1 MVVTRITL
9 HKGKNKVADGC
20 VRRKA
25 SVRTHVADVFVIRR
39 VDKQELL
46 EFIIPCG
53 TKKWIILGELRQYF
67 LEFFAM
73 HKTGIPLVNVT
84 KDFRREGIKI
94 HTNFLRPGFFS
105 RASGQF
111 KGWRVLELEDGI
123 TS

>member
-1 MVVTRITL
+1 M
-9 HKGKNKVADGC
+9 
-20 VRRKA
+20 
-25 SVRTHVADVFVIRR
+25 
-39 VDKQELL
+39 
-46 EFIIPCG
+46 
-53 TKKWIILGELRQYF
+53 GELRQYF